1 MNVTDLLL
9 RLGLDPADLKPG
21 PQRPANQEDAA
32 ARLGPTPGPVPCVAC
47 GTPARSTRIIDTPSH
62 GRRWLDLCRDCM
74 LATAD
79 PRRPTVPLAATLAV
93 LREAAEEAGVTVRVL
108 VNPPRECAT
117 SRATTSSRI
126 DSNGPFSSR
135 R

>member
-1 MNVTDLLL
+1 MNVTDLLRSL
-9 RLGLDPADLKPG
+9 ALDPADLKPA
-21 PQRPANQEDAA
+21 PHREATAQDAA
-32 ARLGPTPGPVPCVAC
+32 ERLGPEPLPCVAC

-93 LREAAEEAGVTVRVL
+93 LREAAEEAGVTVRAL
-108 VNPPRECAT
+108 VNPPRGMRHEP
-117 SRATTSSRI
+117 R
-126 DSNGPFSSR
+126 NHVFPN
-135 R
+135 